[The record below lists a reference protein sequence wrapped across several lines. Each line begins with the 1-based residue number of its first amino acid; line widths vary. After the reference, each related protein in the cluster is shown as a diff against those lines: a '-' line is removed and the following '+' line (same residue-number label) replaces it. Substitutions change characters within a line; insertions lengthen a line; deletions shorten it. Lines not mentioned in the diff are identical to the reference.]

1 MCGCG
6 FATYETAVELVL
18 RIGENA
24 IRKGFRG
31 VGVSQTCSNHH
42 LCKPAGAQPIGEDHS
57 GFFYEDVLR
66 IFEDVLKVF
75 EDVVR
80 IVELVDCG
88 RRSFAR
94 RMRSYAI
101 SPATSGET

>member
-1 MCGCG
+1 MCAG
-6 FATYETAVELVL
+6 AVSQHTKPQSSWSETVAPLVL

-66 IFEDVLKVF
+66 IFEDVLRVF

-80 IVELVDCG
+80 IVELVD
-88 RRSFAR
+88 AR
-94 RMRSYAI
+94 
-101 SPATSGET
+101 P